1 VPQFPT
7 DSPTE
12 LAHPEAHACQRRGR
26 LAWLS
31 MELSAALFL
40 TDWPMDRKN
49 QVAFLKFLVRIS
61 IYYRQ
66 NLMPPTTINVPSVI
80 PSEKLVYKTPLP
92 PFGLFFLLAP
102 VSISSPLRL
111 SLVFGRDFIV
121 LVVVLN
127 ILKGM

>member
-1 VPQFPT
+1 MPQFPT

-26 LAWLS
+26 LAWLP
-31 MELSAALFL
+31 MELSATLFP
-40 TDWPMDRKN
+40 TDRKN
-49 QVAFLKFLVRIS
+49 QVAFSKFLVCIS
-61 IYYRQ
+61 IYYRRK
-66 NLMPPTTINVPSVI
+66 LIPPTTINVLSVI

-92 PFGLFFLLAP
+92 PFGLFFLLVL